1 MTIKPRIR
9 NNIALNANPEGCERN
24 IKNQIDSIKDLP
36 PLTDK
41 PLNVLIIGGS
51 SGYGLSTRI
60 ALTYKANAY
69 TYNLSYESAPSGN
82 RSGTAGYYNNLYFK
96 EISKKDGF
104 ESDDTLGDAF
114 SDEAKMKVIEDF
126 KASRRKIDLLV
137 YSVASGV
144 RVDPLDGIK
153 YMSALKPIGDSYSG
167 YNVDIIKKSIS
178 PMTLQSATEEEIAH
192 TVKVMG
198 GEDYL
203 RWAQFISEAGL
214 FNQGAQCV
222 TYTYFGSAI
231 TDPIYRY
238 GTIGNAKRDL
248 ESKNQEVHELMSK
261 VQGRAL
267 ISASKAVVTK
277 ASVFIPTMALYVSAL
292 FKVMKKHN
300 THESVIEHK
309 YRLYKDMIF
318 NKDMTLSDDLL
329 VRPDAYELD
338 DSIQQEVK
346 EILDQVTPDNFGD
359 LVEFDCFIEEFLE
372 INGFMLDDLND
383 I

>member
-24 IKNQIDSIKDLP
+24 IRNQIDSIKDHP
-36 PLTDK
+36 VITDK

-69 TYNLSYESAPSGN
+69 TYNVSYESAPNGN

-96 EISKKDGF
+96 EISQNDGF

-114 SDEAKMKVIEDF
+114 SDEAKLKVIEDF
-126 KASRRKIDLLV
+126 KASGRKIDLLV

-144 RVDPLDGIK
+144 RVDPDDGIK
-153 YMSALKPIGDSYSG
+153 YISALKPIGKDYTG
-167 YNVDIIKKSIS
+167 LNVDIIKKTLS
-178 PMTLQSATEEEIAH
+178 PMTLQSASEIEIAH
-192 TVKVMG
+192 TIKVMG

-203 RWAQFISEAGL
+203 RWAKFMSDADL

-222 TYTYFGSAI
+222 TYTYFGSDI

-248 ESKNQEVHELMSK
+248 ESKNHLVNEIMSK
-261 VQGRAL
+261 VQGRAV

-292 FKVMKKHN
+292 FKVMKKHQK
-300 THESVIEHK
+300 HESVIEHK
-309 YRLYKDMIF
+309 YRLYKDMIY
-318 NKDMTLSDDLL
+318 NSEMKLNPDLVL
-329 VRPDAYELD
+329 RPDAYELD
-338 DSIQQEVK
+338 TTIQQEVK
-346 EILDQVTPDNFGD
+346 EILDQVTPDNFED
-359 LVEFDCFIEEFLE
+359 IVDFDCFIEEFLE
-372 INGFMLDDLND
+372 INGFTLPDLNQD
-383 I
+383 